1 MLWSS
6 VLRPKRWDSL
16 HHNSQNHKKKH
27 HLIEKPHDKN
37 LIPGSKRHVLQRSF
51 KTSVS
56 VSRVTLRRE
65 AFENVK

>member
-1 MLWSS
+1 MTETFGLIA
-6 VLRPKRWDSL
+6 
-16 HHNSQNHKKKH
+16 SQLTKPQEEPSPHW
-27 HLIEKPHDKN
+27 KPHDKN

-51 KTSVS
+51 RTSVS